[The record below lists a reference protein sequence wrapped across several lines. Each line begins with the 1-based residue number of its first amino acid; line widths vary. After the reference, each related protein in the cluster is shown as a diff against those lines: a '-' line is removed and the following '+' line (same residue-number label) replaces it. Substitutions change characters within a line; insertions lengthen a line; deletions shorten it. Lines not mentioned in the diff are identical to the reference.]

1 MLVVAAGLEMEHQV
15 LAVLVVAVLVAV
27 AVQQ

>member
-1 MLVVAAGLEMEHQV
+1 MLVAAAGLEIQHQV

-27 AVQQ
+27 TVQQ